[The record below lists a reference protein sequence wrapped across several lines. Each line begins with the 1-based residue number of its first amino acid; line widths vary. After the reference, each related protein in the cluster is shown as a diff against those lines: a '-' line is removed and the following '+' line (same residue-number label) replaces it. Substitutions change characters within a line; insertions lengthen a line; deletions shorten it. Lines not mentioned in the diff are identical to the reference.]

1 MKLLMSDCSFGVGVG
16 GYVAANEWRSVQVLR
31 PSTSTSGGQSF
42 AGGGVTALRADL
54 LWVVKDAKELQARH
68 LEWKRRCQ

>member
-16 GYVAANEWRSVQVLR
+16 GYVAAIEWRRVQVLR

-42 AGGGVTALRADL
+42 AGAGATALRADL
-54 LWVVKDAKELQARH
+54 LWVVKDAKELQARQ
-68 LEWKRRCQ
+68 LE